1 MKVWFKQTLHLHLA
15 DLLREWYQLLWYEKK
30 MYIINE
36 INSLV
41 FLANFFLSNLTLFFF
56 LAYSLKTLIL
66 FYHLTKNQFVFNI
79 SVIYVVFFRRG
90 GCFWCFIFPFLFLC
104 IQRSIIFLQMFC
116 YEKRMVCG
124 LLRQLFSCLLVIWI
138 ADWSLPI
145 KEEILF
151 LKTKCSIKFKVQ
163 IGKMFIPWCCIAQEN
178 WCVHS

>member
-15 DLLREWYQLLWYEKK
+15 DLLREWYQLLYEKK

-56 LAYSLKTLIL
+56 FAYSLKTLIL

-90 GCFWCFIFPFLFLC
+90 GVFLMLYFSILIFMHPKVHYFISNVLFRKTNGLRSLASIVFFFTSNMDSWLIITYRGGNPFP
-104 IQRSIIFLQMFC
+104 
-116 YEKRMVCG
+116 
-124 LLRQLFSCLLVIWI
+124 
-138 ADWSLPI
+138 
-145 KEEILF
+145 
-151 LKTKCSIKFKVQ
+151 
-163 IGKMFIPWCCIAQEN
+163 EN
-178 WCVHS
+178 EVFH